1 MTFPLASRIALRRF
15 AVYWY
20 VRHGAPVTVT
30 DVNNDPVYAYV
41 QARSG
46 RPSTV
51 IPVMWLFDVVIVQDL
66 PCLIEDLRRVA
77 GAVVRDADSSPT
89 PQVLQS
95 RQMMA

>member
-30 DVNNDPVYAYV
+30 DVNNDPGYAYV

-51 IPVMWLFDVVIVQDL
+51 IPVMWLFDVVIVQDQFPASSKICVGL
-66 PCLIEDLRRVA
+66 PEPSYVMLTARPRRRSCNRVK
-77 GAVVRDADSSPT
+77 
-89 PQVLQS
+89 
-95 RQMMA
+95 